1 MIIWVSARFKPS
13 LARQACV
20 LGNRDDHLGLWDC
33 GTRRMRR
40 KREGG
45 KIIQAG
51 QENLDGINRMVR
63 MNGDKNEMIIWVCGT
78 VGFCLK
84 IVQSP
89 ETLRPHL
96 KDCQNGSRLG
106 EKASVSE
113 RFRKIQ
119 GCCVAD
125 WSTRRV
131 TCGRQRNRIGSLPDR
146 PRLTCS
152 TVGGSWKVPMS

>member
-1 MIIWVSARFKPS
+1 MIIWVCGTVGLWDSCGRLNDPS

-51 QENLDGINRMVR
+51 QENLDGMNRMDR

-78 VGFCLK
+78 VGL
-84 IVQSP
+84 
-89 ETLRPHL
+89 LRAF
-96 KDCQNGSRLG
+96 
-106 EKASVSE
+106 E
-113 RFRKIQ
+113 
-119 GCCVAD
+119 
-125 WSTRRV
+125 
-131 TCGRQRNRIGSLPDR
+131 
-146 PRLTCS
+146 
-152 TVGGSWKVPMS
+152 